1 MRYKDLR
8 YFLCH
13 LSPVLNAICHVGKS
27 PGMILMTG
35 KCFQEIEPSFSALT
49 LQGNKATTPRS
60 DQYPTFTLTFP
71 GNGTVK
77 KKPYFYIVTDV
88 STSQNAPQ
96 SSRCNV
102 LTCENQQQKKS
113 RRSQKATVAGV
124 RREGGEEAVKLK

>member
-1 MRYKDLR
+1 
-8 YFLCH
+8 
-13 LSPVLNAICHVGKS
+13 
-27 PGMILMTG
+27 MTG

-102 LTCENQQQKKS
+102 LTCENQQQKK
-113 RRSQKATVAGV
+113 A
-124 RREGGEEAVKLK
+124 EEAKKQQWQESEEKGGRRQ